1 MVVLL
6 RYQEDLDPT
15 DIAGLLN
22 MPISTPARKGERSA
36 KTLDAASTDAPGVFK
51 WWPTGSE
58 RAQTLLAHQERRLRA
73 AGSAPRLRCLIRS
86 GCFSVLKKS
95 ATQSGK

>member
-51 WWPTGSE
+51 NGGQQAASE
-58 RAQTLLAHQERRLRA
+58 PKH
-73 AGSAPRLRCLIRS
+73 CLPIRS
-86 GCFSVLKKS
+86 GGFGRPVVRPG
-95 ATQSGK
+95 SGA